1 MTYDYNKKK
10 FFILY
15 IQYLPQCSKYTL
27 NGFKY
32 LNYLAKVI
40 IDGINIFHN
49 VLYYCF
55 NQLYLLFKFLNL
67 SHLPCMHNFYLR
79 NMYIP
84 FTIIFKLFSSHKLYY
99 MLTLQVWFCIL
110 NSDFTT
116 EIVSSK
122 YTKIIS

>member
-1 MTYDYNKKK
+1 
-10 FFILY
+10 
-15 IQYLPQCSKYTL
+15 
-27 NGFKY
+27 
-32 LNYLAKVI
+32 
-40 IDGINIFHN
+40 
-49 VLYYCF
+49 
-55 NQLYLLFKFLNL
+55 
-67 SHLPCMHNFYLR
+67 MHHFYLR

-84 FTIIFKLFSSHKLYY
+84 FTIIFKLFSSNKLYY